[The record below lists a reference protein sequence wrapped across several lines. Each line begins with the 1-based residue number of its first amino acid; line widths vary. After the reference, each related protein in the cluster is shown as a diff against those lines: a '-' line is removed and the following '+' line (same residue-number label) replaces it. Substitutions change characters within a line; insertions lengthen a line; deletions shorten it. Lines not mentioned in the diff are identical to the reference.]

1 MIPLTVAE
9 ELRQTLL
16 DYLDTTFAFRDD
28 AISTAMER
36 FLTDPENGLFK
47 GPFVHIRLP
56 FERAATGAVDSRSTS
71 VGRSAR
77 ATFWRGVSGGLVRRS
92 SRICVAWR
100 ANS

>member
-56 FERAATGAVDSRSTS
+56 FERAATGAVDNILDVKPPFTPFAPQLPALNRL
-71 VGRSAR
+71 
-77 ATFWRGVSGGLVRRS
+77 ATR
-92 SRICVAWR
+92 
-100 ANS
+100 